1 LKLNTINTL
10 ISQNKTL
17 SNQTACLCKCIS
29 CKTVNNCNL
38 YAVNL
43 ETQARIF
50 IKIADKFGNQQTF
63 ADLDYGIKVLG
74 LLSQDNT
81 PQEAIKVYQLDFL
94 INLS

>member
-1 LKLNTINTL
+1 LKLNTVNTL

-17 SNQTACLCKCIS
+17 SNQTACLYKCLS

-43 ETQARIF
+43 ENQAKSF
-50 IKIADKFGNQQTF
+50 IQIANKFGNT
-63 ADLDYGIKVLG
+63 ATLRHLDYGIKVLG

-94 INLS
+94 MNLS